1 MEQSR
6 VSNSLRNMIFGL
18 GGQMLSILMG
28 FCTRW
33 VFIVLLGKEYLGVSG
48 LFSNILSLLALAN
61 LGFDSAIIYSLYKPL
76 AQGDMTS
83 VKGYMQ
89 LYRKVYSAVGILVF
103 VLGSSLMPFLPRLI
117 NGEVTIPENLYLI
130 YFLFLLQSASSY
142 FFSYKQSLLTASQQG
157 SVISKNH
164 ALFMIVRNLTEV
176 LLLVVFHAYIPTLI
190 GIVACQIAENIWLAR
205 VTDKM
210 FPVLTDDTI
219 EGFIS
224 EEQLSS
230 LKKNVKA
237 LLLYKI
243 SGTVISS
250 TDNIL
255 ISRFQGLISVG
266 LYSNYAYIVDVIRTC
281 LSYIFY
287 SLTASV
293 GNYSV
298 SESKEKNQELYYLL
312 FFASFWFYG
321 FTSICLGV
329 LINPFIALWLGNDF
343 LLPGWTVLIII
354 INYYSAGVQYAST
367 TYREV
372 TGLFAVGKYRPL
384 IAAALNLIISIIL
397 GKRLGIA
404 GVLLG
409 TILSRLAIYFW
420 FDPYIIHKRV
430 FAQSAWRYFLRY
442 GIYLSAT
449 AVVGAGT
456 YFLCAAL
463 PVSKSGIAFILSMLI
478 CGIVPNLMFVFLFR
492 KTNEYRTLKNYTIQ
506 ILNRFKGKIKNRREQ

>member
-1 MEQSR
+1 MENSR
-6 VSNSLRNMIFGL
+6 VSNSLRNMVFGL
-18 GGQMLSILMG
+18 GSQMLSILMG

-33 VFIVLLGKEYLGVSG
+33 VFILLLGKEYLGVSG

-76 AQGDMTS
+76 AQGDIVS

-103 VLGSSLMPFLPRLI
+103 VLGCGVMPFLPRFI
-117 NGEVTIPENLYLI
+117 DGEITIPENIYLI

-157 SVISKNH
+157 SIISKYH
-164 ALFMIVRNLTEV
+164 ALFMIVRNMTEV
-176 LLLVVFHAYIPTLI
+176 LLLVVFRAYIPTLI
-190 GIVACQIAENIWLAR
+190 GIVVCQIAENIWLAHI
-205 VTDKM
+205 TDKT
-210 FPVLTDDTI
+210 FPVLTDVAV
-219 EGFIS
+219 EGIVS
-224 EEQLSS
+224 EDQLSS

-255 ISRFQGLISVG
+255 ISHFQGLVSVG
-266 LYSNYAYIVDVIRTC
+266 LYSNYAYIVDVIRTF

-287 SLTASV
+287 SLKASV

-298 SESKEKNQELYYLL
+298 AESKEKNRELFYLL

-321 FTSICLGV
+321 FTAICLGV
-329 LINPFIALWLGNDF
+329 LINPFIKLWLGSDF

-372 TGLFAVGKYRPL
+372 TGLFTVGKYRPVV
-384 IAAALNLIISIIL
+384 AAALNLIISVVL

-409 TILSRLAIYFW
+409 TILSRLAVYFW
-420 FDPYIIHKRV
+420 FDPYIIHKRI
-430 FAQSAWRYFLRY
+430 FEQSTWRYFLRY
-442 GIYLSAT
+442 VVYLSAT
-449 AVVGAGT
+449 AVAGAVT
-456 YFLCAAL
+456 YFSCIAF
-463 PVSKSGIAFILSMLI
+463 PVSNDITAFIVSMFI
-478 CGIVPNLMFVFLFR
+478 CGTMPNSVFLLFFC
-492 KTNEYRTLKNYTIQ
+492 KTNEYRSLKNYALQ
-506 ILNRFKGKIKNRREQ
+506 IYSRLKCQLKKK